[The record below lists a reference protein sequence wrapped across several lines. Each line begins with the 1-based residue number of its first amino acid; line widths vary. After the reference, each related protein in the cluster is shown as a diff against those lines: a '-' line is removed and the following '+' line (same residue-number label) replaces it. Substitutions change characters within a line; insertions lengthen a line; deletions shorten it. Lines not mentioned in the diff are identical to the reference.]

1 MSEFFD
7 YFLNGLGLGAI
18 FAFIALGYTMVYG
31 IIKLI
36 NFAHGEFFMV
46 GAFVGYFCL
55 RDLDLEYLPLPQ
67 PLPIVVDF
75 LVALLAAALAAAILA
90 VITERVA
97 YRPVRSAGRIA
108 ALLTAVGVSLL
119 LQNLGIQIWG
129 AKKRAYPDPKVPVAV
144 AELNGPLRHS
154 LWTDTVFTTTSGET
168 VKEVKQLASEGDT
181 VSEAMKTS
189 WEEKGHDRV
198 YRRITISKTTY
209 QWFVIALLIL
219 FTPILWWLVKRTR
232 LGKAMRAVSEDADA
246 GQLMGIPINWVV
258 AATFFLGA
266 FVAGIGGVAYMATY
280 GVVFPLVG
288 FLPGLKAFVAA
299 VIGGIGSIP
308 GAIVG
313 GLILGLAE
321 SIIPYALTKMGWSE
335 AFAWKDAIAF
345 AFLIV
350 VLVVKPTG
358 IFGTDVREKV

>member
-7 YFLNGLGLGAI
+7 YLLNGLGLGAI

-46 GAFVGYFCL
+46 GAFVGFFCL

-67 PLPIVVDF
+67 PLPIIIDF
-75 LVALLAAALAAAILA
+75 AVALLAAALAAAILA
-90 VITERVA
+90 VITERIA

-129 AKKRAYPDPKVPVAV
+129 AKKRAYPDPKVPIAV
-144 AELNGPLRHS
+144 AQLETPLKHS
-154 LWTDTVFTTTSGET
+154 LWVDATFTTTTGDT
-168 VKEVKQLASEGDT
+168 VKEVKQIAFTGDEITEETKSEWK
-181 VSEAMKTS
+181 AA
-189 WEEKGHDRV
+189 GHDKI
-198 YRRITISKTTY
+198 YRRITISKTAY
-209 QWFVIALLIL
+209 QWFVIGLLAL

-313 GLILGLAE
+313 GLILGMAE
-321 SIIPYALTKMGWSE
+321 SIIPFVLMKAGWAD

-358 IFGTDVREKV
+358 IFGSDVREKV